1 MDQNKPRPSNF
12 TMIQT
17 PTPVTCQIIT
27 SQMTSAIAS
36 PSTSNYVLTSS
47 SLRPIGNYTLV
58 ASSQVPVTHQY
69 VVQTTTRPTVPQY
82 MSTGNVRHILSSS
95 SQPSNVTYMLPS
107 GAQIVRMNNVI
118 TTTIAG
124 DTKSNTQF
132 ILTSS
137 TQKINPNVVTPIG
150 SQPSKTTIANV
161 SESNY
166 ELKYV
171 FIME

>member
-1 MDQNKPRPSNF
+1 MDQKPRPSNF

-27 SQMTSAIAS
+27 SQMTSAIVS

-58 ASSQVPVTHQY
+58 SNSQVPITHQY
-69 VVQTTTRPTVPQY
+69 VVQSTTRPSAPQY
-82 MSTGNVRHILSSS
+82 VSTSNVRHILSSS

-124 DTKSNTQF
+124 DPKSSTQF

-137 TQKINPNVVTPIG
+137 TQKINPNIVSPLGPQT
-150 SQPSKTTIANV
+150 SKTTITTV
-161 SESNY
+161 SENNCEFFY
-166 ELKYV
+166 EMYK
-171 FIME
+171 